1 MELTNTAVELDNIEV
16 SNPEQ
21 LDMSAIDHPLS
32 DLGGLNIPA
41 QNPVQQSGGDPTKPG
56 SPAPKTIGDIRNLI
70 KLNRAESEKS
80 AANVGKE
87 AIKARNPLLAYGN
100 YEFDQYATNV
110 DRYRGYGASTFNKL
124 GFNPLEDNET
134 YYNKN
139 TNGLQ
144 EFRRMSGEFGGLFA
158 TGFMSNYNSIGR
170 LFSGEDYLTP
180 ATEDSDAYE
189 RAIKLGSS
197 SKGGPLGFTNNLAL
211 NMAYTVG
218 IATNI
223 AAEEAAIWGLGIL
236 ASPFTGGG
244 SVAAAGVAQ
253 TAENVKIASQVNK
266 LREGLTMAF
275 RGQEIGQMFKGGVQ
289 MLGAL
294 NKVDNAKDFYTGA
307 KTAGKGL
314 LNFVNPLRRTAEF
327 AKGTYEGT
335 QAYRNL
341 NNAAKLSKGFGS
353 FYRDMRDNWYAVS
366 EAQLEG
372 GGVYNNRVNEEI
384 ANYQREYGKDPDAET
399 LRKIYNN
406 ADAAGRMTT
415 LANIPLIYVTN
426 RLVFDGLFKFK
437 GIASAMEEAST
448 TSLSKSFKFSAADK
462 AFTEVGKKGMFRTTV
477 DAFKN
482 PKAYA
487 GAFFNYTKAN
497 FGEGFQE
504 SLQETTSDAM
514 TKYYGGIYKDPALG
528 NSDYL
533 KSSIYAA
540 AGDQIFSQQGFETF
554 LSGFLMGG
562 AIGGGQKLLISP
574 LTKAGELYTQKFKPE
589 KYAEYVTAKNESKT
603 KALNALNQIIANPE
617 AFFSRTKESFINQK
631 RANQN
636 MSEAELNNDDK
647 SFYDAKDEKAFDHI
661 FTALDNGTYKNVLD
675 GFKEMSNLSEEEL
688 AQAFNLET
696 GTKAKEKLAE
706 YVSRAKEIKNRYDYF
721 QSKFPNP
728 FKPDAF
734 IKGSEQHVEEFIGY
748 KAFEDAKK
756 IAIAS
761 QYGFNR
767 ALERMTNVYQDLATE
782 KPVKKA
788 SAAEFSVIL
797 DPVNI
802 KSEIKILKTEISTLE
817 QGDADQKKL
826 AKQKSKKLDSLSDYL
841 EAYDNHYNNRTK
853 TTLNEQGQV
862 IIPFEEESIN
872 PLEKAYKNYVK
883 AIADVTGDF
892 VFEDDITSSFRKVMD
907 YYELNEDSKNYG
919 RIVNSLTN
927 PALLQR
933 YASNINN
940 TLKSLYENRNEVIG
954 DSIDG
959 FMNTAES
966 TALINSLA
974 KMNVIIEPDQLR
986 ELINNGVTPTD
997 FFDSVTNKEIEKGSA
1012 KDIAVQAALE
1022 TYFEIKRQ
1030 SIPSVDTN
1038 TVDTPVVSDT
1048 EADTQFG
1055 NDMLSDLKQLNSDKG
1070 TPANTENK
1078 VQINV
1083 PEPAVPALISP
1094 VIQSSLDM
1102 LSKAQELLDAQSK
1115 RFEKYI
1121 PAVQKYLDTK
1131 KQQLQDPKLT
1141 VEQREK
1147 IAKTIEMDMKIP
1159 IVSLNNLVLEFAPN
1173 GRPEKIYINNP
1184 ETKESYNFTTY
1195 FQENGERNF
1204 KNNPNYAFNRDE
1216 RLGQGSDYGYD
1227 IVTKNS
1233 IIPIEGL
1240 NLREA
1245 ETLRHFL
1252 SGADSGATQYAA
1264 HDTDN
1269 LGQGLL
1275 MGVIKHYFIEK
1286 AAGRMQRDYW
1296 DYLQDPRKEM
1306 REQIEAI
1313 EGNRITEVSEQS
1325 SVKKVQDM
1333 LDSITSL
1340 KELPDPKFSDGKGIT
1355 MDLMEMIASLEITA
1369 DEVKKAVDK
1378 KRVELLKNLSIND
1391 LQNGDLV
1398 TFTDGKK
1405 GVIISVGEKNIK
1417 VKVFGPKSYKE
1428 VIISGDT
1435 VSKTFTMVEKGKI
1448 SPSQEINEELIITE
1462 EDKVEVEASKDNL
1475 DSYRENAANVKKAG
1489 EDAAKLAGKD
1499 NAANLNNLL
1508 NNIGCKT
1515 K

>member
-1 MELTNTAVELDNIEV
+1 MELTNTAVELDDIEV

-70 KLNRAESEKS
+70 KLNRADSEKS
-80 AANVGKE
+80 AANVGKQ
-87 AIKARNPLLAYGN
+87 AIQARNPLLAYGN

-144 EFRRMSGEFGGLFA
+144 DFRRMSGEFGGLFS
-158 TGFMSNYNSIGR
+158 TGFTSNYNSIGR

-253 TAENVKIASQVNK
+253 AAENVKIASQVNK

-372 GGVYNNRVNEEI
+372 GGVYNNRANEEI

-399 LRKIYNN
+399 LRNIYNN

-482 PKAYA
+482 PKAYL

-589 KYAEYVTAKNESKT
+589 KYAEYVTAKNESKA
-603 KALNALNQIIANPE
+603 KALNALNQIVANPE

-761 QYGFNR
+761 EYGFNR

-862 IIPFEEESIN
+862 IIPFEDESIN

-907 YYELNEDSKNYG
+907 YYELNEDSQNYG

-1030 SIPSVDTN
+1030 SMPSVNTN

-1055 NDMLSDLKQLNSDKG
+1055 NDMLSDLKQLSSDKG

-1083 PEPAVPALISP
+1083 PETGTP
-1094 VIQSSLDM
+1094 VVTSTESVDIEAK
-1102 LSKAQELLDAQSK
+1102 KAEADKLTPIEQNFADGQGGRKMQSK
-1115 RFEKYI
+1115 FAGKSTMDLILSGDRTRTTRANTDIQRMLKDYG
-1121 PAVQKYLDTK
+1121 LTK
-1131 KQQLQDPKLT
+1131 
-1141 VEQREK
+1141 
-1147 IAKTIEMDMKIP
+1147 IED
-1159 IVSLNNLVLEFAPN
+1159 LVGKVIRMTDKKGRTAYTEITKVAPF
-1173 GRPEKIYINNP
+1173 
-1184 ETKESYNFTTY
+1184 TKEYQDATWQKEGWEKEVTD
-1195 FQENGERNF
+1195 
-1204 KNNPNYAFNRDE
+1204 K
-1216 RLGQGSDYGYD
+1216 LVGQYPY
-1227 IVTKNS
+1227 
-1233 IIPIEGL
+1233 
-1240 NLREA
+1240 
-1245 ETLRHFL
+1245 
-1252 SGADSGATQYAA
+1252 
-1264 HDTDN
+1264 
-1269 LGQGLL
+1269 
-1275 MGVIKHYFIEK
+1275 
-1286 AAGRMQRDYW
+1286 
-1296 DYLQDPRKEM
+1296 
-1306 REQIEAI
+1306 AI
-1313 EGNRITEVSEQS
+1313 EFKLAALEGTDTVQTSEQS
-1325 SVKKVQDM
+1325 SIKKVQDM
-1333 LDSITSL
+1333 LDAVTSL

-1462 EDKVEVEASKDNL
+1462 EDKVEVEGSKDNL
-1475 DSYRENAANVKKAG
+1475 ASYRENAANVKKAG

-1499 NAANLNNLL
+1499 NAANLDNLL

>member
-1 MELTNTAVELDNIEV
+1 MELTNTAVALDDTEV

-21 LDMSAIDHPLS
+21 LDMSNIDHPLS

-41 QNPVQQSGGDPTKPG
+41 QNPVQQSGGDPTKPA
-56 SPAPKTIGDIRNLI
+56 SSAPKTIGDIRNLI
-70 KLNRAESEKS
+70 KLNKAESDKS

-100 YEFDQYATNV
+100 YEFDQYTTNV

-124 GFNPLEDNET
+124 GFNPLEDNES

-144 EFRRMSGEFGGLFA
+144 EFKRMSGQFGGLFG
-158 TGFMSNYNSIGR
+158 TGYMSNYNSIGR

-180 ATEDSDAYE
+180 ATEDSEYYE
-189 RAIKLGSS
+189 KAIKLGSS
-197 SKGGPLGFTNNLAL
+197 SKGGVLGFTNNLAL

-223 AAEEAAIWGLGIL
+223 AAEEVAIWGLGIL
-236 ASPFTGGG
+236 ASPFTSGG

-253 TAENVKIASQVNK
+253 AAENVKIASQVNK
-266 LREGLTMAF
+266 LREGLSMAF

-314 LNFVNPLRRTAEF
+314 LNFANPLRRTTEF

-353 FYRDMRDNWYAVS
+353 FYRDMRDGWYAVS

-372 GGVYNNRVNEEI
+372 GGVYNTRVNEEI
-384 ANYQREYGKDPDAET
+384 ARYQKENGKDPDAET

-415 LANIPLIYVTN
+415 LANIPMIYFTN
-426 RLVFDGLFKFK
+426 RLIFDGLFKFK
-437 GIASAMEEAST
+437 GISSAMEEASAS
-448 TSLSKSFKFSAADK
+448 SLSKSFKFSAADK

-497 FGEGFQE
+497 WGEGFQE

-514 TKYYGGIYKDPALG
+514 NKYYGGIYRDPALG

-533 KSSIYAA
+533 KSSIYSA

-562 AIGGGQKLLISP
+562 MMGAGQKAIISP
-574 LTKAGELYTQKFKPE
+574 LQKAGELYTQKFQPE
-589 KYAEYVTAKNESKT
+589 KYAEYVTAKNESKA
-603 KALNALNQIIANPE
+603 KALNALNQIVSNPE
-617 AFFSRTKESFINQK
+617 VFFSRTKESFINQK

-675 GFKEMSNLSEEEL
+675 GFKEMGNLSEEEL

-696 GTKAKEKLAE
+696 GTKAKDKLAE
-706 YVSRAKEIKNRYDYF
+706 YVSRAKEIRNRYDYF
-721 QSKFPNP
+721 QAKFPNP

-761 QYGFNR
+761 QYGYNR

-826 AKQKSKKLDSLSDYL
+826 AKQKSKKLESLSDYL

-883 AIADVTGDF
+883 AIADVSGDF

-907 YYELNEDSKNYG
+907 YYELNEDSQNYG
-919 RIVNSLTN
+919 RIVNSLAN
-927 PALLQR
+927 PAVLQR

-966 TALINSLA
+966 SALINSLA

-997 FFDSVTNKEIEKGSA
+997 FFDAVTNKEIEKGSA
-1012 KDIAVQAALE
+1012 QDIAIQAALE

-1030 SIPSVDTN
+1030 SMPSVDTN
-1038 TVDTPVVSDT
+1038 TVETPVVEEAPAPAAPVVTTAATVTQTTPYGT
-1048 EADTQFG
+1048 EAGPTVTTSTESVDIEAKKAEADKLTPIEQNFADGQGGRKMQPQFAG
-1055 NDMLSDLKQLNSDKG
+1055 KSTMDLILSRDR
-1070 TPANTENK
+1070 TRTTRANTDIQRMLKDYGLTKIEDLVGK
-1078 VQINV
+1078 VIRMTDKQGRTAYTEI
-1083 PEPAVPALISP
+1083 
-1094 VIQSSLDM
+1094 
-1102 LSKAQELLDAQSK
+1102 
-1115 RFEKYI
+1115 
-1121 PAVQKYLDTK
+1121 TK
-1131 KQQLQDPKLT
+1131 
-1141 VEQREK
+1141 V
-1147 IAKTIEMDMKIP
+1147 
-1159 IVSLNNLVLEFAPN
+1159 APF
-1173 GRPEKIYINNP
+1173 
-1184 ETKESYNFTTY
+1184 TKEYQDATWQ
-1195 FQENGERNF
+1195 QEGWE
-1204 KNNPNYAFNRDE
+1204 KSVTDK
-1216 RLGQGSDYGYD
+1216 LVGQYPY
-1227 IVTKNS
+1227 
-1233 IIPIEGL
+1233 
-1240 NLREA
+1240 
-1245 ETLRHFL
+1245 
-1252 SGADSGATQYAA
+1252 
-1264 HDTDN
+1264 
-1269 LGQGLL
+1269 
-1275 MGVIKHYFIEK
+1275 
-1286 AAGRMQRDYW
+1286 
-1296 DYLQDPRKEM
+1296 
-1306 REQIEAI
+1306 AI
-1313 EGNRITEVSEQS
+1313 EFKLAALEGDVITEPSEQS
-1325 SVKKVQDM
+1325 SIKKVQDM
-1333 LDSITSL
+1333 LDAVTSL

-1475 DSYRENAANVKKAG
+1475 DAYRENAANVKKAG
-1489 EDAAKLAGKD
+1489 QEAAKLAGKD
-1499 NAANLNNLL
+1499 NAANLDNLL